1 MSITSLVVQ
10 LTLIDSDPIDLNA
23 NSTRPVELYEVVTQQ
38 QGVLLFGTRQQF
50 WLNAPETG
58 VLTPTRSIIK
68 PISSYESDINISPLD
83 IGTTIGF
90 VSKTPD
96 YSKLMI
102 MEGQGQEVDPAV
114 VEISKVVTGWLPNT
128 ITRMAVSPQNSFV
141 ALTGN
146 KDKNVYIYR
155 FYNDGQE
162 DRMQAWT
169 KWEMPG
175 EVQALQILND
185 MVFTVTMQV

>member
-1 MSITSLVVQ
+1 MV
-10 LTLIDSDPIDLNA
+10 DSDPIDVNA

-50 WLNAPETG
+50 WLSAPDTG
-58 VLTPTRSIIK
+58 VLTPTRSVIRT
-68 PISSYESDINISPLD
+68 ISSYESDKNISPLD

-96 YSKLMI
+96 YSKLMV
-102 MEGQGQEVDPAV
+102 MQGQGDDVDPVV

-128 ITRMAVSPQNSFV
+128 INNMAVSPQNSFV

-146 KDKNVYIYR
+146 DDNFVYIYK

-162 DRMQAWT
+162 DRMQAWA

-175 EVQALQILND
+175 KVQAI
-185 MVFTVTMQV
+185 TIIK